1 MLTATTESI
10 QLWLTNVFP
19 SLFPF
24 MVSCN
29 ILLRLGTA
37 ENLSRFL
44 RPFTKVLFGLEGISA
59 FPFFLGILSGYPA
72 GAKLT
77 AQLYEKNLLS
87 KEEAQH
93 LLTFS
98 NNPGPLFLIG
108 TIGVGFFGVPFF
120 GHLLLLSS
128 ILSAVT
134 TGILWRFFHK
144 NPSVQYIR
152 YVPPQTKEP
161 LSDLLSASIS
171 DSIQTILLVGGYL
184 IFFGAFSEG
193 IKQTGSFSFFAET
206 LFFLPISQEMLQ
218 GFLCGILE
226 MTNGTYLLS
235 RSGDSIRLQLSLIS
249 FLVSFGGL
257 AISGQTFSIL
267 KNLPISKK
275 DYMKGKLMNAF
286 FSSHFCYHFFP
297 FFEKKTQKAVP
308 VFSIFTET
316 AFTLSFLWLLPSL
329 FLFGVLYHAIIHK
342 R

>member
-1 MLTATTESI
+1 MLAATAESI
-10 QLWLTNVFP
+10 QLWLTKVFP

-24 MVSCN
+24 MVACN
-29 ILLRLGTA
+29 ILLHLGTA

-44 RPFTKVLFGLEGISA
+44 RPFTKILFGLDGVSA

-77 AQLYEKNLLS
+77 AQLYQKNLIS
-87 KEEAQH
+87 TEDTQH
-93 LLTFS
+93 LLSFT

-108 TIGVGFFGVPFF
+108 TIGVGFFGMPFF
-120 GHLLLLSS
+120 GYLLLISS
-128 ILSAVT
+128 ILGAIT
-134 TGILWRFFHK
+134 TGIIWKYIYK
-144 NPSVQYIR
+144 NSTVR
-152 YVPPQTKEP
+152 YNHSFTSSPKEP

-184 IFFGAFSEG
+184 IFFGAFLEG
-193 IKQTGSFSFFAET
+193 IKQTEFFSFLT
-206 LFFLPISQEMLQ
+206 GILFFLPASQGVIQ
-218 GFLCGILE
+218 GFFCGLLE

-235 RSGDSIRLQLSLIS
+235 RSGDSIRLQLTLIS

-267 KNLPISKK
+267 KNIPISKK
-275 DYMKGKLMNAF
+275 DYLKGKLMNAF
-286 FSSHFCYHFFP
+286 FSSLFCYHFFP

-308 VFSIFTET
+308 VFSFSTET
-316 AFTLSFLWLLPSL
+316 AFTLSFLWLFPSL
-329 FLFGVLYHAIIHK
+329 FLFGVLCYAIIHK